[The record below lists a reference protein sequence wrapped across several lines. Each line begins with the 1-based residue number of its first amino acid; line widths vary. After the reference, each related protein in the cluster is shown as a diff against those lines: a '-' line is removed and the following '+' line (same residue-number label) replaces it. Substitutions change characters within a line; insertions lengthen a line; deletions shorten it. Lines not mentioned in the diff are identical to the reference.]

1 MHPKPG
7 TCFLRWGAEKQLPPG
22 SAYRRELALQVL
34 HLKPEI
40 NAMLKKILFF
50 LLFLPGQYLFAQ
62 QNTPY
67 NASIDVQHYVFQVQV
82 SDANDNLEGKALITV
97 RFTEK
102 VKAVS
107 FDLANVNDTGKGMTI
122 TAITSQG
129 RPLAFVHEHNKI
141 GISLPDSAAV
151 GSVRTF
157 VIDYRGIPA
166 DGLIISKNKFGKRTF
181 FSDHWPN
188 RAHNWLPCKDHL
200 SDKASVEFL
209 VTAPDHYKVV
219 SNGIRIKEIQLPNHL
234 RQTHWI
240 ETVPLPTK
248 VMAVGIADFA
258 ITQAGMLQKIPVASW
273 VYPENR
279 EKAFYDYAQATEI
292 LPFFIQRVGAY
303 PYRKL
308 ANVQSKT
315 IFGGMEN
322 AGAIFYTEN
331 SITGKKKMEELLTHE
346 IAHQWFGNSATETD
360 WPHLWLSEGFATAMT
375 HLYMEQKHGR
385 DSLKRRMEKDRK
397 EVLAFTKIKKA
408 PVVDTL
414 GRTRPM
420 TMLNAHS
427 YQKGGWVLLM
437 LRNQVGNDVFW
448 KAVRTYYATYKGK
461 NASTE
466 DLQKVFETVSG
477 KNLQQFF
484 TQWLYRPENPNLQIS
499 WNYNASMK
507 QIDLTITQ
515 QTSSDFSLALEV
527 ERMDET
533 GKKIRSQIPVN
544 QKNTILHIAAERK
557 PVKLTVDPDCLL
569 LMEATV
575 KEIK

>member
-1 MHPKPG
+1 
-7 TCFLRWGAEKQLPPG
+7 
-22 SAYRRELALQVL
+22 
-34 HLKPEI
+34 
-40 NAMLKKILFF
+40 MLKIFSPV
-50 LLFLPGQYLFAQ
+50 LLLLLCYYTYAQ
-62 QNTPY
+62 QPPLY
-67 NASIDVQHYVFQVQV
+67 NPSIDVQHYVFQAQV
-82 SDANDNLEGKALITV
+82 SDANDSLKGKALITV

-102 VKAVS
+102 VNTVS
-107 FDLANVNDTGKGMTI
+107 FDLANVNDTGRGMTI
-122 TAITSQG
+122 TSVRENGKT
-129 RPLAFVHEHNKI
+129 LAFTHQKNEVHI
-141 GISLPDSAAV
+141 TLPGITTV
-151 GSVRTF
+151 GSMRTF
-157 VIDYRGIPA
+157 SIEYKGIPA
-166 DGLIISKNKFGKRTF
+166 DGLIISKNKFGRRSF

-200 SDKASVEFL
+200 SDKAAVEF
-209 VTAPDHYKVV
+209 VITAPDHYKVV
-219 SNGIRIKEIQLPNHL
+219 SNGVKTKEIQLPKHL
-234 RQTHWI
+234 RRTHWTG
-240 ETVPLPTK
+240 TVPLPTK

-258 ITQAGMLQKIPVASW
+258 ITQAGKVSGIPIASW
-273 VYPENR
+273 VYPENK
-279 EKAFYDYAQATEI
+279 EQAFYDYAQATEI
-292 LPFFIQRVGAY
+292 LPFFIQQVGAY
-303 PYRKL
+303 PYHKL

-331 SITGKKKMEELLTHE
+331 SITGKRQMEELLTHE

-375 HLYMEQKHGR
+375 HLYMEQRYGR
-385 DSLKRRMEKDRK
+385 DSLVRRMEKDRK
-397 EVLAFTKIKKA
+397 EVLAFAKIKKT

-437 LRNQVGNDVFW
+437 LRNQLGDEVFW
-448 KAVRTYYATYKGK
+448 KAVRTYYATYRGK

-466 DLQKVFETVSG
+466 DLQKAFETVSG

-499 WNYNASMK
+499 WKYNAPMK

-515 QTSSDFSLALEV
+515 QTITDFSLELEI
-527 ERMDET
+527 ERIDEL
-533 GKKIRSQIPVN
+533 GNKIRSQIPVN
-544 QKNTILHIAAERK
+544 QKNTILHLATDSK
-557 PVKLTVDPDCLL
+557 PVKLVADPDSRL
-569 LMEATV
+569 LMESVV

>member
-1 MHPKPG
+1 
-7 TCFLRWGAEKQLPPG
+7 
-22 SAYRRELALQVL
+22 
-34 HLKPEI
+34 
-40 NAMLKKILFF
+40 MLKKILPFIF
-50 LLFLPGQYLFAQ
+50 ILLGQSLFAQ
-62 QNTPY
+62 QNTLY
-67 NASIDVQHYVFQVQV
+67 NPSIDVQHYVFRVQV
-82 SDANDNLEGKALITV
+82 SDTNDSLKGTAQITV

-102 VKAVS
+102 VNAVS
-107 FDLANVNDTGKGMTI
+107 FDLANVNDTGRGMII
-122 TAITSQG
+122 TAVKEKHQ
-129 RPLAFVHEHNKI
+129 PLSFTHQRNKI
-141 GISLPDSAAV
+141 QITLPGIATV

-157 VIDYRGIPA
+157 SVEYGGIPA
-166 DGLIISKNKFGKRTF
+166 DGLIISKTKFGRRSF

-200 SDKASVEFL
+200 SDKASVEF
-209 VTAPDHYKVV
+209 VITAPDHYKVV
-219 SNGIRIKEIQLPNHL
+219 SNGVRTKEIPLPQHL
-234 RQTHWI
+234 RRTHWI

-258 ITQAGMLQKIPVASW
+258 ITQAGEANGIPVASW
-273 VYPENR
+273 VYPEN
-279 EKAFYDYAQATEI
+279 KKQAFYDYAQATEI
-292 LPFFIQRVGAY
+292 IPFFIQQVGAY
-303 PYRKL
+303 PYHQL

-331 SITGKKKMEELLTHE
+331 SITGKRKMEELLAHE

-385 DSLKRRMEKDRK
+385 DSLVVRMEKDRK
-397 EVLAFTKIKKA
+397 EVLAFTKSKKA

-437 LRNQVGNDVFW
+437 LRNQVGSDVFW

-466 DLQKVFETVSG
+466 DLQKIFETVSG

-499 WNYNASMK
+499 WHYNALLK

-515 QTSSDFSLALEV
+515 QTSSDFSLELEV
-527 ERMDET
+527 ERVDEA
-533 GKKIRSQIPVN
+533 GKKMRSQIPVN
-544 QKNTILHIAAERK
+544 QKNTILHIAADSK
-557 PVKLTVDPDCLL
+557 PVKLVVDPDGRL
-569 LMEATV
+569 LMEAVV

>member
-1 MHPKPG
+1 
-7 TCFLRWGAEKQLPPG
+7 
-22 SAYRRELALQVL
+22 
-34 HLKPEI
+34 
-40 NAMLKKILFF
+40 MLKKILPLVF
-50 LLFLPGQYLFAQ
+50 LLLCQYLFAQ
-62 QNTPY
+62 QNTLY
-67 NASIDVQHYVFQVQV
+67 NPSIDVQHYVFQTQV
-82 SDANDNLEGKALITV
+82 SDTNDSLKGKALITV

-102 VKAVS
+102 VKTVS
-107 FDLANVNDTGKGMTI
+107 FDLTNVNDTGRGMLI
-122 TAITSQG
+122 TAVKENDKT
-129 RPLAFVHEHNKI
+129 LAFTHQKDKVHI
-141 GISLPDSAAV
+141 TLPGMATV
-151 GSVRTF
+151 GSMRTF
-157 VIDYRGIPA
+157 SIEYKGIPA
-166 DGLIISKNKFGKRTF
+166 DGLIISKNKFGNRSF

-200 SDKASVEFL
+200 SDKASVEF
-209 VTAPDHYKVV
+209 VITAPDHYKVV
-219 SNGIRIKEIQLPNHL
+219 SNGVRTKEIQLPQHL
-234 RQTHWI
+234 RRTHWI
-240 ETVPLPTK
+240 ETVTLPTK

-258 ITQAGMLQKIPVASW
+258 ITQAGEVKGIPVASW
-273 VYPENR
+273 VYPENK
-279 EKAFYDYAQATEI
+279 EQAFYDYAQATEI
-292 LPFFIQRVGAY
+292 LPFFIERVGAY

-315 IFGGMEN
+315 VFGGMEN

-331 SITGKKKMEELLTHE
+331 SITGKRQMEELLTHE

-385 DSLKRRMEKDRK
+385 DSLVHRMEKDRN
-397 EVLAFTKIKKA
+397 EVLAFSKIKKA

-414 GRTRPM
+414 GRTHPM
-420 TMLNAHS
+420 TLLNAHS

-437 LRNQVGNDVFW
+437 LRNQVGNDAFW

-499 WNYNASMK
+499 WKYNAPMK

-515 QTSSDFSLALEV
+515 QTITDFSLELEV
-527 ERMDET
+527 ERMDEL

-544 QKNTILHIAAERK
+544 QKNTILHLATDSK
-557 PVKLTVDPDCLL
+557 PVKLVVDPDGRL
-569 LMEATV
+569 LMETMV